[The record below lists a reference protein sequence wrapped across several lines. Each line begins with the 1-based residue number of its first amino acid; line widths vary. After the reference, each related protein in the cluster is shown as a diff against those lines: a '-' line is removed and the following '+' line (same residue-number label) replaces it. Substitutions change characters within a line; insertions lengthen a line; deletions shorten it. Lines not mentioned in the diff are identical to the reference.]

1 MILPLF
7 RRHRRPDTISALY
20 GAIVAQT
27 RRPVF
32 YREYAVPDT
41 LDGRFDLLLLH
52 LVLVLRRIRAI
63 DGGPALSQQLFDHFC
78 SDMDH
83 NLREAGTGDLA
94 VPKRMRAIG
103 EAFYG
108 RFQAY
113 EEALA
118 DGRLGPVLIRNVYG
132 GKAVAPAGQL
142 AIYIQRVDAHLAAL
156 DSAALLRGDI
166 GFPEPGLTADAACEA
181 AQASDNG

>member
-1 MILPLF
+1 MILPPF
-7 RRHRRPDTISALY
+7 RRNRRPDTISVLY
-20 GAIVAQT
+20 GAIVAQA

-63 DGGPALSQQLFDHFC
+63 EDGSALSQQLFDHFC

-113 EEALA
+113 EEGLEN
-118 DGRLGPVLIRNVYG
+118 GRLTPVLIRNVYG
-132 GKAVAPAGQL
+132 GRDVAQAGRL
-142 AIYIQRVDAHLAAL
+142 ATYIEATARHLAAL
-156 DSAALLRGDI
+156 DGDWFGRGNVSFPDPADMAGPKAAVRA
-166 GFPEPGLTADAACEA
+166 T
-181 AQASDNG
+181 

>member
-52 LVLVLRRIRAI
+52 LVLALRRIRAAEN
-63 DGGPALSQQLFDHFC
+63 GQTLSQQLFDHFC

-113 EEALA
+113 DEALA
-118 DGRLGPVLIRNVYG
+118 GSQLESVLIRNVYG
-132 GKAVAPAGQL
+132 GKAVASAGRL
-142 AIYIQRVDAHLAAL
+142 AIYIQRVDAHLATL
-156 DSAALLRGDI
+156 DSAGLLRGDLS
-166 GFPEPGLTADAACEA
+166 FPEPDLTADFVGEA